1 LFDYKNSVAKS
12 NKAKLAIKD
21 CVWSVPFSLDA
32 VGTHGT
38 VECKESNKIDF
49 TVYSI
54 IFEL

>member
-49 TVYSI
+49 TVFSI